1 MIEQKYDWHKAGGV
15 LIKDRKVLAGRNKGK
30 IFFLTPGG
38 GVEKGET
45 PKQTLVRELI
55 EEVQITVREE
65 DLEEF
70 GIFYAPSAGHE
81 ESILRMDVF
90 LVKNWEDQ
98 EPKADS
104 EVEELVWL
112 TSSVPEDITVGSIL
126 EHYIIPQLK
135 SADLID

>member
-1 MIEQKYDWHKAGGV
+1 MQKYDWHKAGGV
-15 LIKDRKVLAGRNKGK
+15 LIKDRKVLAGRNKDK

-45 PKQTLVRELI
+45 PKQALVRELI
-55 EEVQITVREE
+55 EEVQITVNED

-90 LVKNWEDQ
+90 LVKNWEPQ
-98 EPKADS
+98 EPIPDN
-104 EVEELVWL
+104 EVEEIAWIN
-112 TSSVPEDITVGSIL
+112 SQIPQGMKVGSIF
-126 EHYIIPQLK
+126 EHEVIPRLVQVG
-135 SADLID
+135 LID